1 MVSTV
6 NTQDFHS
13 WAESSNLFSR
23 TKSSSSSSTVERFL
37 AKEKAEISKFF
48 YCTYAA
54 LDKWLKSSAFHVEDQ
69 GFESPMRYMKK
80 IIEIIIVILI
90 ALFMLF
96 NGLYML
102 SQIYW

>member
-1 MVSTV
+1 
-6 NTQDFHS
+6 
-13 WAESSNLFSR
+13 
-23 TKSSSSSSTVERFL
+23 
-37 AKEKAEISKFF
+37 
-48 YCTYAA
+48 
-54 LDKWLKSSAFHVEDQ
+54 
-69 GFESPMRYMKK
+69 MRYMKK